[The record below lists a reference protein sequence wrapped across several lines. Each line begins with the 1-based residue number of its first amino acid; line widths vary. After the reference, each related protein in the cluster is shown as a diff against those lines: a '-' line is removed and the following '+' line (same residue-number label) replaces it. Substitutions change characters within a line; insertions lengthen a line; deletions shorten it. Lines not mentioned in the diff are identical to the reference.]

1 MGDYPDIF
9 TDGYSVTVGPFG
21 VTFTLLRSEG
31 PDAAGSPTNTNAIVA
46 RVRMSRDLAEHLI
59 EATRNTIAQSKAGV
73 VGPPSGKTN

>member
-1 MGDYPDIF
+1 MSDYPDIF

-31 PDAAGSPTNTNAIVA
+31 PDVAGSPTNTNAIVA